1 MINLAIFA
9 SGGGSNALRIMEHFK
24 QHPYIKVALLLT
36 GNPEAG
42 VIDIAQSYN
51 IPVQLV
57 TKKTFQEE
65 ESMLFHLRTYPIDY
79 IILAGFIWLIPLFL
93 TREFPNR
100 ILNIHPSL
108 LPKYGG
114 KGMYGHFVHDAV
126 YNAGDKESGCTIHLV
141 NERYDEGKII
151 FQAVCPISPDMKA
164 IDIAKAVLRLE
175 HMYYP
180 VVIENYIKGCG
191 EI

>member
-9 SGGGSNALRIMEHFK
+9 SGGGSNALKIMEHFRK
-24 QHPYIKVALLLT
+24 HTDIKVALIVT

-42 VIDIAQSYN
+42 VITLAQSYD
-51 IPVQLV
+51 IPVQV
-57 TKKTFQEE
+57 VSKKTYKDE
-65 ESMLFHLRTYPIDY
+65 ESMLLQLSVYPIDY
-79 IILAGFIWLIPLFL
+79 IILAGFIWLIPPFL

-114 KGMYGHFVHDAV
+114 KGMYGHFVHEAV
-126 YNAGDKESGCTIHLV
+126 YNAGEKESGCTIHLV

-151 FQAVCPISPDMKA
+151 FQAVCPISPDMNA

-175 HMYYP
+175 HTYYP
-180 VVIENYIKGCG
+180 QVIENYIKRRGK
-191 EI
+191 I